1 MKYIYTLALFV
12 FTLSFAT
19 AQSFKLPVPEG
30 WNEGVIPFPI
40 EFAPQIPYK
49 GNEYVRTAPNWREP
63 SSETL
68 WSYCYLWWIEDDAVI
83 DAKHIEQDLQGY
95 YAGLVNRNII
105 SRKIDSLLVFHTT
118 AYFRDIPTQK
128 GDSKTFEGGVHM
140 LDYLSL
146 KPMTLHVQAHVIRCD
161 QEKKLAI
168 FFAVS
173 PQHKT
178 HDVWKKFNL
187 IYEGFRCS
195 ESK

>member
-1 MKYIYTLALFV
+1 MKFSIAFLLFGLTLVNAQ
-12 FTLSFAT
+12 

-49 GNEYVRTAPNWREP
+49 GTEYVRTAPNWREP
-63 SSETL
+63 TSETL
-68 WSYCYLWWIEDDAVI
+68 WSYCYLWWIDNDVEI
-83 DAKHIEQDLQGY
+83 DAKRLEQNLQGY

-105 SRKIDSLLVFHTT
+105 SRKIDSLLVFPTT
-118 AYFRDIPTQK
+118 AFFREVATQK
-128 GDSKTFEGGVHM
+128 GDSKTFEGSIHM

-146 KPMTLHVQAHVIRCD
+146 KPMALQVQAHLIRCD

-173 PQHKT
+173 PQIKT
-178 HDVWKKFNL
+178 HAVWKQFNTV
-187 IYEGFRCS
+187 YEGFRCK
-195 ESK
+195 E